1 MIKLK
6 DLLEQKE
13 DSDDTAGI
21 LYSYFNNYLLCLT
34 ERSQVWNVPK
44 GHIHVDETPLEG
56 ALREFT
62 EETQIIL
69 NGTPEFVKAYD
80 KPNGGKIHI
89 FKLEGEKR
97 FIPHLDHEH
106 TDWGYFTKDKLPS
119 PMQEFI
125 ADVLENHV
133 D

>member
-1 MIKLK
+1 MNHLPPP
-6 DLLEQKE
+6 
-13 DSDDTAGI
+13 SA
-21 LYSYFNNYLLCLT
+21 
-34 ERSQVWNVPK
+34 P
-44 GHIHVDETPLEG
+44 ETPLEG

-69 NGTPEFVKAYD
+69 NGTPEFVKAYN